1 MLKLVIVFDEE
12 KIKKEQVCTV
22 EMLYAKIDRA
32 IQKAHLRKVKDGI
45 YMDTG
50 NPMDLTHFFGIIAW
64 LKQMEWFHRYAVRMD
79 WYHGRLGTRAVLD
92 PEDMLKDLG
101 LWDTVGIEVK

>member
-1 MLKLVIVFDEE
+1 MLKLVIAFDEE

-22 EMLYAKIDRA
+22 EMLYEKIDRA
-32 IQKAHLRKVKDGI
+32 IRKANLKKVENGI
-45 YMDTG
+45 YTDTG
-50 NPMDLTHFFGIIAW
+50 NKMDLTRFFGIIAW
-64 LKQMEWFHRYAVRMD
+64 LKQMEWFHWYAVRMD
-79 WYHGRLGTRAVLD
+79 WYNDRLGTRFVLE

>member
-1 MLKLVIVFDEE
+1 MLKLVIAFDEE
-12 KIKKEQVCTV
+12 KIREEQVCTV

-50 NPMDLTHFFGIIAW
+50 NPYGFDKVF
-64 LKQMEWFHRYAVRMD
+64 RYYRLVKANGMVSPVRRPD
-79 WYHGRLGTRAVLD
+79 
-92 PEDMLKDLG
+92 G
-101 LWDTVGIEVK
+101 LAP

>member
-1 MLKLVIVFDEE
+1 MLKLVIAFDEE

-64 LKQMEWFHRYAVRMD
+64 LKQMEWFHWYAVRMD
-79 WYHGRLGTRAVLD
+79 WYHDRMGARAVLE
-92 PEDMLKDLG
+92 PEDMLKDLS
-101 LWDTVGIEVK
+101 LWDMVGIEVK

>member
-1 MLKLVIVFDEE
+1 MLKLVIAFDEE

-32 IQKAHLRKVKDGI
+32 IQKTHLRKVKDGI

-50 NPMDLTHFFGIIAW
+50 MDLTRFFGI
-64 LKQMEWFHRYAVRMD
+64 MG
-79 WYHGRLGTRAVLD
+79 HGRN
-92 PEDMLKDLG
+92 
-101 LWDTVGIEVK
+101 

>member
-1 MLKLVIVFDEE
+1 MLKLVIAFDEE

-32 IQKAHLRKVKDGI
+32 IQKAHLRKVEDGI
-45 YMDTG
+45 YTDTG
-50 NPMDLTHFFGIIAW
+50 DCMDLTRFLGIIAW
-64 LKQMEWFHRYAVRMD
+64 LKQMEWFHRYAIRMD
-79 WYHGRLGTRAVLD
+79 WYHGRLEARGVLE

-101 LWDTVGIEVK
+101 LWDTV

>member
-1 MLKLVIVFDEE
+1 MLKLVIAFDEE

-50 NPMDLTHFFGIIAW
+50 NPMDLTRFFGIIAW
-64 LKQMEWFHRYAVRMD
+64 LKQMEWFHRYAIQMD
-79 WYHGRLGTRAVLD
+79 WYNDRMGTVKNIVPENLLLGIQD
-92 PEDMLKDLG
+92 E
-101 LWDTVGIEVK
+101 E

>member
-1 MLKLVIVFDEE
+1 MLKLVIALDEE
-12 KIKKEQVCTV
+12 KIREEQVCTV

-45 YMDTG
+45 YMDIG
-50 NPMDLTHFFGIIAW
+50 NPMDLTRFFGIIAW

-79 WYHGRLGTRAVLD
+79 WYNDRLGTRFVLE
-92 PEDMLKDLG
+92 PENMLKDLS
-101 LWDTVGIEVK
+101 LWNTVGMEVK